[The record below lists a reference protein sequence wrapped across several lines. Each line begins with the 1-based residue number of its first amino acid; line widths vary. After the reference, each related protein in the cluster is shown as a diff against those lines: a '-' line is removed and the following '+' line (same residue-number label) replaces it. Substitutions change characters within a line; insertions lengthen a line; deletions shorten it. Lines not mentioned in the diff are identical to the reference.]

1 MQFKDVIGQH
11 AAKERLIR
19 SVETGRVAQAMLI
32 LGKEGS
38 GGLALAMALGQ
49 FLNCESPQT
58 DDSCGV
64 CNSCRKASK
73 VAHPDIH
80 FTYPVIR
87 KKSGE
92 PPISDDW
99 AAEWRE
105 AVLDNPYQNPYEWL
119 QSIKAENKQGNITVR
134 ECHQIIHKLNL
145 KSFEGKYKVQIIWMP
160 EYLGN
165 EGNILLKIIEE
176 PPENTVFLLVAENQD
191 RILNTI
197 LSRTQVVQLPP
208 IEDEE
213 IAKAVSER
221 FEIPQKEAAH
231 ISLVADGNFLSAI
244 HLVRQDANEH
254 ADLFHQWLK
263 NCFNRAHKQKRSLA
277 SEMLDLVNQFGG
289 LGRENQK
296 TFCRYGLFFLRE
308 VLALKTMGSGRLPQD
323 VLSFGTKVSELIS
336 YDGLNE
342 MSELLN
348 NLHYFIERN
357 GNPKIQMMSLSL
369 KAERILAG
377 KPVGSEGNF

>member
-1 MQFKDVIGQH
+1 MQFKDVIGQDTV
-11 AAKERLIR
+11 KERLIR
-19 SVETGRVAQAMLI
+19 AAQSDRVPQAMLL
-32 LGKEGS
+32 LGKEGT
-38 GGLALAMALGQ
+38 GGLAMAMAFAQ
-49 FLNCESPQT
+49 YLNCENPGEH
-58 DDSCGV
+58 DSCGV
-64 CNSCRKASK
+64 CSACRKASK
-73 VAHPDIH
+73 IAHPDIH
-80 FTYPVIR
+80 YSFPVIK
-87 KKSGE
+87 KKSNE

-99 AAEWRE
+99 AAEWRT
-105 AVLDNPYQNPYEWL
+105 AVLENPYQNPYEWL
-119 QSIKAENKQGNITVR
+119 QSIKAENKQGNVTVR

-160 EYLGN
+160 EYLGGA
-165 EGNILLKIIEE
+165 GNILLKIIEE

-197 LSRTQVVQLPP
+197 LSRTQIVKLPP
-208 IEDEE
+208 IEDE
-213 IAKAVSER
+213 IMAQAITER
-221 FEIPQKEAAH
+221 FEIPNQEASHLA
-231 ISLVADGNFLSAI
+231 LVADGSFLAAM
-244 HLVRQDANEH
+244 HLVRHDADEH
-254 ADLFHQWLK
+254 AALFQQWLK
-263 NCFNRAHKQKRSLA
+263 NSFNRAYKQKRPLA
-277 SEMLDLVNQFGG
+277 GEMIELVNQFAG

-308 VLALKTMGSGRLPQD
+308 VLAIKTMGTGRLPSD
-323 VLSFGTKVSELIS
+323 LLGFGEKVAKLIS

-357 GNPKIQMMSLSL
+357 GSPKIQMMSLSL